1 MLAGRC
7 VIINCIA
14 TCFWLLLSLLSTP
27 CFLVKVNYLVI
38 HSVLLHV
45 VTLSSCLNLK
55 RISHPIKENFAS
67 IDADYDLII
76 DTVDIDCT
84 PVLVDDQLFVHTV
97 DG

>member
-14 TCFWLLLSLLSTP
+14 ACFWLLLSLLSTP

-76 DTVDIDCT
+76 DTVDIDCA

-97 DG
+97 DS